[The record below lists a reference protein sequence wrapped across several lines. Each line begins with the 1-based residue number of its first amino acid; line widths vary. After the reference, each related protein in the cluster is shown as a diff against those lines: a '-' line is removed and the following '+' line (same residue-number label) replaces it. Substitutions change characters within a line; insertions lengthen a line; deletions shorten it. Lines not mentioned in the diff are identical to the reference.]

1 MRLLRYLFGIF
12 SPALPSPGSGY
23 GAYVHA
29 ASWMRVVGGMVA
41 SLMVAAS
48 AAAQG
53 PVVTL
58 RNGPVFKAGP
68 DYATDVLQDPWDFLN
83 PDDIAPDP
91 DQTGGFSY
99 PASDTIRTI
108 GTGPAF
114 ISNGWFQGIPASDPA
129 VTLLYRADAHAVN
142 TGRSGLRY
150 PIDPA
155 LYRKLA
161 VKMRVTAL
169 PGGSQP
175 AVYWFHSNIGDPN
188 WENRSGGAFL
198 PPLTPQGDSTI
209 VYVLD
214 LASVTSPL
222 PGQGQTGALYATPG
236 EVVRSLRFDPVF
248 GAAGGVE
255 IDWVRLTSSDTQNA
269 AAMTVDLAGCQG
281 FQSFTVFDAAGAPA
295 TIGDST
301 GNNSTRSFNY
311 GIFPPGAYTLRTTC
325 GNGSADVGFTI
336 NTPPVVTVIDPDETG
351 DPNTDYALLNRGG
364 DRWDFEQATDVART
378 FNVGTTGG
386 ACGTTG
392 PCGIVPAEPPGTGN
406 MLRASSVGSTN
417 QQLGDPGVEMLNGL
431 VVPLNTRKHRILT
444 FSLRNRRPYLLTAV
458 VGPVLRMF
466 WSSQATGDGASM
478 TMSQDM
484 RVWPGFNRYT
494 IDMGTLSTTNGGIET
509 GCGICSTIPWLQR
522 GIRHLRLDPHEYG
535 DVPTTFD
542 LDDMT
547 ITSPDAVDLG
557 QTFTVHYT
565 VADADSG
572 GASYTARVYIEQW
585 DTRTGRTLLANLG
598 AVSPGALTYT
608 FNPLTSNVPEGRYAI
623 SIEVDENRGGFVQT
637 SRAYATGALVVSN
650 PTASTPRITVSTP
663 TPNQNLGVP
672 FTIEGCAYDDGRA
685 TGGINVDDIS
695 IRMRDM
701 SGRNLPTLVLG
712 FESVFPGTGTLQFGP
727 LGSPVACPGG
737 SGPYAQ
743 AGFRVSGVGAGTGN
757 YFYGTWMV
765 DVFAR
770 STLSGEYI
778 QLPEI
783 PMTIGPVAPA
793 GPVNFQATSSGNT
806 VTVSWQAPGAGIA
819 YYQVQVAT
827 DSAFS
832 NIFYRV
838 DVPGTGPYSGDLA
851 SGTYYLR
858 VFGRTGAGT
867 WTQPSA
873 TRAVNVALP
882 TPPGAPTLT
891 PAQVSSNPVTLAWA
905 AGPGGTPTSYTVYA
919 GTGPGLSNLAVAP
932 MGGATSITAMA
943 PANVPI
949 YVRVV
954 ASNAA
959 GSATSNEI
967 VFTLRPPVAP
977 ALSPASVSGP
987 NVTLQWSPVAGASSY
1002 TVLARFSPAGPII
1015 AALPTGA
1022 TSVTVPA
1029 PPGTYLVTVVANNG
1043 FGSSSESNQITV
1055 VVP

>member
-1 MRLLRYLFGIF
+1 
-12 SPALPSPGSGY
+12 
-23 GAYVHA
+23 
-29 ASWMRVVGGMVA
+29 
-41 SLMVAAS
+41 
-48 AAAQG
+48 
-53 PVVTL
+53 
-58 RNGPVFKAGP
+58 
-68 DYATDVLQDPWDFLN
+68 
-83 PDDIAPDP
+83 
-91 DQTGGFSY
+91 
-99 PASDTIRTI
+99 
-108 GTGPAF
+108 
-114 ISNGWFQGIPASDPA
+114 
-129 VTLLYRADAHAVN
+129 
-142 TGRSGLRY
+142 
-150 PIDPA
+150 
-155 LYRKLA
+155 
-161 VKMRVTAL
+161 
-169 PGGSQP
+169 
-175 AVYWFHSNIGDPN
+175 
-188 WENRSGGAFL
+188 
-198 PPLTPQGDSTI
+198 
-209 VYVLD
+209 
-214 LASVTSPL
+214 
-222 PGQGQTGALYATPG
+222 
-236 EVVRSLRFDPVF
+236 
-248 GAAGGVE
+248 
-255 IDWVRLTSSDTQNA
+255 
-269 AAMTVDLAGCQG
+269 
-281 FQSFTVFDAAGAPA
+281 
-295 TIGDST
+295 
-301 GNNSTRSFNY
+301 
-311 GIFPPGAYTLRTTC
+311 
-325 GNGSADVGFTI
+325 
-336 NTPPVVTVIDPDETG
+336 
-351 DPNTDYALLNRGG
+351 
-364 DRWDFEQATDVART
+364 
-378 FNVGTTGG
+378 
-386 ACGTTG
+386 
-392 PCGIVPAEPPGTGN
+392 
-406 MLRASSVGSTN
+406 
-417 QQLGDPGVEMLNGL
+417 
-431 VVPLNTRKHRILT
+431 
-444 FSLRNRRPYLLTAV
+444 
-458 VGPVLRMF
+458 
-466 WSSQATGDGASM
+466 
-478 TMSQDM
+478 
-484 RVWPGFNRYT
+484 
-494 IDMGTLSTTNGGIET
+494 
-509 GCGICSTIPWLQR
+509 
-522 GIRHLRLDPHEYG
+522 
-535 DVPTTFD
+535 
-542 LDDMT
+542 
-547 ITSPDAVDLG
+547 
-557 QTFTVHYT
+557 
-565 VADADSG
+565 
-572 GASYTARVYIEQW
+572 
-585 DTRTGRTLLANLG
+585 
-598 AVSPGALTYT
+598 
-608 FNPLTSNVPEGRYAI
+608 
-623 SIEVDENRGGFVQT
+623 
-637 SRAYATGALVVSN
+637 
-650 PTASTPRITVSTP
+650 
-663 TPNQNLGVP
+663 
-672 FTIEGCAYDDGRA
+672 
-685 TGGINVDDIS
+685 
-695 IRMRDM
+695 MRDM

-977 ALSPASVSGP
+977 ALSPASVSGT